1 MSDSSEKDLE
11 DAQKDQKKPG
21 AAENNPQT
29 TGPAEKLREEA
40 AENVDESEEAAE
52 PV

>member
-1 MSDSSEKDLE
+1 MSDSSENLE

-21 AAENNPQT
+21 AAESNPQT
-29 TGPAEKLREEA
+29 TGPAEKLREKA
-40 AENVDESEEAAE
+40 AEDVDESEEAAE

>member
-1 MSDSSEKDLE
+1 MRESSDRDLE
-11 DAQKDQKKPG
+11 EAQKDQKKPG
-21 AAENNPQT
+21 AAENNPET

-40 AENVDESEEAAE
+40 AENVDDNEEAAE

>member
-1 MSDSSEKDLE
+1 MSESSERGLE
-11 DAQKDQKKPG
+11 EAQKDQKKPG

-40 AENVDESEEAAE
+40 AENVDESEEGAE

>member
-11 DAQKDQKKPG
+11 EAQKDQKKPG

-40 AENVDESEEAAE
+40 AETK
-52 PV
+52 

>member
-1 MSDSSEKDLE
+1 MSESSERDLE
-11 DAQKDQKKPG
+11 EAQKDQKKPG

-40 AENVDESEEAAE
+40 AENVDESEDVAE